1 MERLYKNDT
10 EVELKNKRGDQTT
23 QILNSLETHLLKLTR
38 LNMQQIILDMKQII
52 DEVNRQDFY
61 ITYYRQLV
69 GDTLNQFQAVNALQ
83 RLAADVHL
91 KVSFN
96 HTLGLCIFEQD

>member
-10 EVELKNKRGDQTT
+10 EIELKNKLSDQTA
-23 QILNSLETHLLKLTR
+23 QILNSLETPLLKFTR
-38 LNMQQIILDMKQII
+38 LNMQQIILDMKKII
-52 DEVNRQDFY
+52 EEVNRQDFY

-69 GDTLNQFQAVNALQ
+69 DDSLNQFQTVNALET
-83 RLAADVHL
+83 LAADVHL

-96 HTLGLCIFEQD
+96 HALGLCIFERD

>member
-1 MERLYKNDT
+1 MDRLYKNDT
-10 EVELKNKRGDQTT
+10 EIALKNMLSDQTA

-38 LNMQQIILDMKQII
+38 LNMQRIILEMQQII
-52 DEVNRQDFY
+52 DEVNRHDFY

-69 GDTLNQFQAVNALQ
+69 DDSLNQFQIVNALET
-83 RLAADVHL
+83 LAADVHL

-96 HTLGLCIFEQD
+96 HTLGLCIFERD

>member
-10 EVELKNKRGDQTT
+10 EIELKNKLSDQTA
-23 QILNSLETHLLKLTR
+23 QILNSLETPLLKFTR
-38 LNMQQIILDMKQII
+38 LNMQQIILDMKKII
-52 DEVNRQDFY
+52 EEVNRQDFY

-69 GDTLNQFQAVNALQ
+69 DDSLNQFQTVNTLQ
-83 RLAADVHL
+83 RLAADAHL

-96 HTLGLCIFEQD
+96 HALGLCIFERD

>member
-1 MERLYKNDT
+1 
-10 EVELKNKRGDQTT
+10 
-23 QILNSLETHLLKLTR
+23 
-38 LNMQQIILDMKQII
+38 MQEIILDMRQII
-52 DEVNRQDFY
+52 EEVNRHDFY
-61 ITYYRQLV
+61 ITDYRQLV
-69 GDTLNQFQAVNALQ
+69 GDTLNKFQTVNALQ